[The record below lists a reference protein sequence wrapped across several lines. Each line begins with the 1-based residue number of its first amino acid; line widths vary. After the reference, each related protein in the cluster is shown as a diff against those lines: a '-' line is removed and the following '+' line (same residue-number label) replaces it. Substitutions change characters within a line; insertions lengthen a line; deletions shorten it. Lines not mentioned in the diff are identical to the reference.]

1 MAVSFSIENR
11 LNKQGE
17 APVRCS
23 VSIQGSRLQ
32 TTTRI
37 VVKPEFWDPATQ
49 RVLSSTAAGK
59 VVVNSKQ
66 MSAKQMNAE
75 LKKIDTFFSEYENNL
90 RINGE
95 EVGNLKEIFSLHFG
109 KKSKPNAMKK
119 EDTPDIRKYLS
130 DFLEEQGD
138 KEKWRELTVKSM
150 NSFKAH
156 MEDFFDAYQI
166 SSIDYF
172 DEDGTT
178 KFVDYLINVKDLR
191 NSTIEKYTSRL
202 RYFIRWAG
210 KKGYTNLK
218 ADFKPRL
225 QKTKKPIVFLEW
237 DDLMKLLYFDFPKLG
252 TKLKLTDVHGDEYEL
267 EVGLEK
273 ETMEHVRDVF
283 CFSCFTSL
291 RYSDLKRLN
300 RTNVFASYIS
310 LTTKKDTDAVQIE
323 LNKYS
328 KAILDK
334 YRGISFPNNHPLPII
349 SEQRMNE
356 HLKEIGEICGFN
368 TPVHITY
375 FQGSTRIDDV
385 YPKYELLTTHAG
397 RRTFICNALML
408 GIAPQIV
415 MKWTG
420 HSDYAAM
427 KPYID
432 IADKAKKEAMSL
444 FDKKKPPK
452 QVKTKTKSV

>member
-310 LTTKKDTDAVQIE
+310 LTTKKDTDAVPGSHNLLPRQ
-323 LNKYS
+323 Y
-328 KAILDK
+328 A
-334 YRGISFPNNHPLPII
+334 YR
-349 SEQRMNE
+349 
-356 HLKEIGEICGFN
+356 
-368 TPVHITY
+368 
-375 FQGSTRIDDV
+375 
-385 YPKYELLTTHAG
+385 
-397 RRTFICNALML
+397 
-408 GIAPQIV
+408 
-415 MKWTG
+415 
-420 HSDYAAM
+420 
-427 KPYID
+427 
-432 IADKAKKEAMSL
+432 
-444 FDKKKPPK
+444 
-452 QVKTKTKSV
+452 